1 MKFRL
6 LAQPV
11 GPGGARVALIEDEA
25 VWSLLLQH
33 AWDPL
38 DQQVVC
44 KLLCCS
50 RGMAAV
56 VNSSCA
62 GRLSVCLHGRGSA
75 QLGHETTLNL
85 YFNSL
90 ALSKWLAR
98 HHHLV
103 NELVLGGQPKAAP
116 LGPTAPDIQLAPLTQ
131 RFAASA
137 VTALQQQLLRLS
149 PLCTPAV
156 PPFPKALRQVG
167 RTLTRLDWVLSSTF
181 SPKKVVKALL
191 QLQALQHLS
200 LTCVDVG
207 SGAASLE
214 HLGPA
219 LQQLTKLTALEVN
232 HFSISKAST
241 NHLPPSLRQLKLGVP
256 LPRLYQRA
264 MREQRLQL
272 QHITQLRTLQ
282 AHHLKGCDVL
292 PPGLKAIHVSH
303 CSPLP
308 LLRLAGLQ
316 ELHIEA
322 DAPESLL
329 AQLCNLPQLQDVQL
343 SYKQPWSLS
352 ESGCTALQQL
362 PLKALQCQL
371 AADQLHLLEQCV
383 QLTSLQLQLEGAGS
397 SQVQQQLAQH
407 ITHLTALE
415 ALSLTAAAH
424 QPSEQQVVLQQG
436 DGSAGTLAAAA
447 AAAGAAAATE
457 LVQGLCSLPALK
469 HLELQGLCLG
479 EAAAA
484 QLAAATHITHLQL
497 PSCQTAAVGAGVA
510 ALPPD
515 EVASSSKVA
524 RDGTAAPVTILVHS
538 G

>member
-11 GPGGARVALIEDEA
+11 GPDGARVALIEDEA
-25 VWSLLLQH
+25 VWSLLLRH

-62 GRLSVCLHGRGSA
+62 GRLSVSLQGRGSA
-75 QLGHETTLNL
+75 QPGHDATRDL
-85 YFNSL
+85 YFRIL

-98 HHHLV
+98 RHQLV
-103 NELVLGGQPKAAP
+103 HEVVLGGRSKEAT
-116 LGPTAPDIQLAPLTQ
+116 LSPTAPDIQLAPIPQ

-137 VTALQQQLLRLS
+137 VTALQQQLLRLT
-149 PLCTPAV
+149 PLCTPAA
-156 PPFPKALRQVG
+156 PPLPKALGQVG
-167 RTLTRLDWVLSSTF
+167 RTLSRLDWVLSSNF
-181 SPKKVVKALL
+181 SPKTVVKALV

-207 SGAASLE
+207 SGAAALE

-241 NHLPPSLRQLKLGVP
+241 NHLPPSVRHLKLGAP
-256 LPRLYQRA
+256 LPCLCERA
-264 MREQRLQL
+264 MREQHLQL
-272 QHITQLRTLQ
+272 QHLTQLNTLQ
-282 AHHLKGCDVL
+282 AHNLKGCDVL
-292 PPGLKAIHVSH
+292 PCGLRAIHVSH

-308 LLRLAGLQ
+308 LLGLTGLQ

-329 AQLCNLPQLQDVQL
+329 TQLCNLPQLQDVHL
-343 SYKQPWSLS
+343 SYKQHWSLS
-352 ESGCTALQQL
+352 ESGCSALQQL
-362 PLKALQCQL
+362 PLRSLQCQL
-371 AADQLHLLEQCV
+371 AADQLHLLERCV
-383 QLTSLQLQLEGAGS
+383 QLTRLELQLEDAGL

-407 ITHLTALE
+407 ITPLTALE

-424 QPSEQQVVLQQG
+424 QPSDQQQQQALLQQV
-436 DGSAGTLAAAA
+436 DGSASTLAAAA
-447 AAAGAAAATE
+447 AIE

-469 HLELQGLCLG
+469 RLKLQGLCLG
-479 EAAAA
+479 EAAAV

-510 ALPPD
+510 APPPD
-515 EVASSSKVA
+515 EVDSSSKVG